1 MKEAE
6 PNPEAKAVEP
16 APEAK
21 IKTPSDLT
29 PQLIKRVHEFYE
41 EIGREEVRAILALEK
56 TEQKIPRDEN
66 KAEPKPEA
74 KSEVPAEP
82 KSEVKPAEPKSE
94 VKATE
99 PTTDTKAA
107 KPKLEVRNKIIF
119 TLSIVGVVAALVA
132 AYLFGMQ
139 RKAQPPVFKPVS
151 SPYESAIYA
160 NGIIESD
167 QSSGE
172 NINIFPEVAGSILK
186 VLVREGQQ
194 VPAGTPL
201 FTIDDSVQRP
211 TTEQLR
217 LQSEAALALLN
228 ELKAEPRMETL
239 AIAVAQVG
247 LAESNLKVAQDQYNK
262 DRASYDID
270 PKSISKDVLDT
281 AEDAVIQ
288 AAAALDVARK
298 QYELTKAGAWSYDIV
313 NQQKQYD
320 ALKQSYK
327 AANALLQKFTVKAP
341 INGVV
346 LAVNAT
352 AGSYQSSQGSY
363 DPYTELF
370 DPSVIMGPP
379 QDHLAV
385 RCFVDEILVSQLPSS
400 WHIHA
405 QMSIRGS
412 YTNKVPLEF
421 VRVQPYVSP
430 KIELS
435 NERQEQV
442 DLRVLPVIFRF
453 EKKDVPVYP
462 GQLVDVYIGSQ

>member
-1 MKEAE
+1 
-6 PNPEAKAVEP
+6 
-16 APEAK
+16 
-21 IKTPSDLT
+21 
-29 PQLIKRVHEFYE
+29 
-41 EIGREEVRAILALEK
+41 
-56 TEQKIPRDEN
+56 
-66 KAEPKPEA
+66 
-74 KSEVPAEP
+74 
-82 KSEVKPAEPKSE
+82 
-94 VKATE
+94 
-99 PTTDTKAA
+99 
-107 KPKLEVRNKIIF
+107 
-119 TLSIVGVVAALVA
+119 
-132 AYLFGMQ
+132 
-139 RKAQPPVFKPVS
+139 
-151 SPYESAIYA
+151 
-160 NGIIESD
+160 
-167 QSSGE
+167 
-172 NINIFPEVAGSILK
+172 
-186 VLVREGQQ
+186 VREGQQ
-194 VPAGTPL
+194 VPVGTPL

-211 TTEQLR
+211 TTEQPR

-239 AIAVAQVG
+239 AIAVAQVR
-247 LAESNLKVAQDQYNK
+247 LAESNLKAAQDQYDK

-281 AEDAVIQ
+281 AQDSVNQAV
-288 AAAALDVARK
+288 AALDVARK
-298 QYELTKAGAWSYDIV
+298 QYELTKAGAWSYDID
-313 NQQKQYD
+313 NQQKQYN

-341 INGVV
+341 IDGVV
-346 LAVNAT
+346 LAINAT
-352 AGSYQSSQGSY
+352 AGSYESSQGSY

-385 RCFVDEILVSQLPSS
+385 RCFVDEMLVSQLPSS